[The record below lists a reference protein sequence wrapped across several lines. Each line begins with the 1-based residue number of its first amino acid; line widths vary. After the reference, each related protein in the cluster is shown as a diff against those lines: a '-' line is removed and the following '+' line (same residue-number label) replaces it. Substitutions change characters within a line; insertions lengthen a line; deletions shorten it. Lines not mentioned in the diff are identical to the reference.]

1 MECKGILINK
11 DLYEYLGFYADI
23 CNTSKWINKT
33 TNTNIQNDIYR
44 VNLKFDNYDYLLKVG
59 NITNLVNEKNTLK
72 ILADKMFHS
81 DCPKLYPFMYISF
94 TTENNL
100 NILFQNATETLA
112 SVMNKNHSIEWWNV
126 VLYQITKGINY
137 LESLKIKHNNL
148 TCKNIVFQKYSMD
161 PTKVA
166 IMFINFEKSKQNFVS
181 QNFRNT
187 DLYNFLLD
195 LNTNYSKNTPTEIL
209 NLINTG
215 IPSVILS
222 RQIILY
228 DPKVSYYNTPERQSK
243 LIGLLLGSLIGDAA
257 GMPVL
262 FDKSNKQIFGLQ
274 EPKLYDGYY
283 KLSNF
288 NRGTFTTATRMLLT
302 LLYSLNETKNSIIFN
317 RIDVNKIYKS
327 FKDNYIYT
335 KNYYYTDYARQV
347 FETDKVLDIEDYTCL
362 MYSPL
367 IVVFDNTMDLNHII
381 NDTIKVCKI
390 MTLNKKTIDTAVV
403 INLIL
408 YKLINETNNLKE
420 AVEKSL
426 EQINKKSI
434 EKSIDND
441 NLPEILNILTK
452 LYDFKSYEKAIN
464 YVINLKGNSTLN
476 AAVIG
481 SIIGVIYQIPQQWL
495 NVLGEI
501 NINNS
506 YNGVQINLD
515 YYVNL
520 IYNLIRF

>member
-181 QNFRNT
+181 QN
-187 DLYNFLLD
+187 
-195 LNTNYSKNTPTEIL
+195 IL
-209 NLINTG
+209 
-215 IPSVILS
+215 
-222 RQIILY
+222 IIL
-228 DPKVSYYNTPERQSK
+228 
-243 LIGLLLGSLIGDAA
+243 
-257 GMPVL
+257 
-262 FDKSNKQIFGLQ
+262 
-274 EPKLYDGYY
+274 
-283 KLSNF
+283 
-288 NRGTFTTATRMLLT
+288 
-302 LLYSLNETKNSIIFN
+302 
-317 RIDVNKIYKS
+317 KI
-327 FKDNYIYT
+327 
-335 KNYYYTDYARQV
+335 
-347 FETDKVLDIEDYTCL
+347 L
-362 MYSPL
+362 PL
-367 IVVFDNTMDLNHII
+367 
-381 NDTIKVCKI
+381 K
-390 MTLNKKTIDTAVV
+390 
-403 INLIL
+403 
-408 YKLINETNNLKE
+408 Y
-420 AVEKSL
+420 
-426 EQINKKSI
+426 
-434 EKSIDND
+434 
-441 NLPEILNILTK
+441 
-452 LYDFKSYEKAIN
+452 
-464 YVINLKGNSTLN
+464 
-476 AAVIG
+476 
-481 SIIGVIYQIPQQWL
+481 
-495 NVLGEI
+495 
-501 NINNS
+501 
-506 YNGVQINLD
+506 
-515 YYVNL
+515 
-520 IYNLIRF
+520 

>member
-1 MECKGILINK
+1 
-11 DLYEYLGFYADI
+11 
-23 CNTSKWINKT
+23 
-33 TNTNIQNDIYR
+33 
-44 VNLKFDNYDYLLKVG
+44 
-59 NITNLVNEKNTLK
+59 
-72 ILADKMFHS
+72 
-81 DCPKLYPFMYISF
+81 
-94 TTENNL
+94 
-100 NILFQNATETLA
+100 
-112 SVMNKNHSIEWWNV
+112 
-126 VLYQITKGINY
+126 
-137 LESLKIKHNNL
+137 
-148 TCKNIVFQKYSMD
+148 
-161 PTKVA
+161 
-166 IMFINFEKSKQNFVS
+166 
-181 QNFRNT
+181 
-187 DLYNFLLD
+187 
-195 LNTNYSKNTPTEIL
+195 
-209 NLINTG
+209 
-215 IPSVILS
+215 
-222 RQIILY
+222 LY

-335 KNYYYTDYARQV
+335 KNYYYTV
-347 FETDKVLDIEDYTCL
+347 
-362 MYSPL
+362 
-367 IVVFDNTMDLNHII
+367 DLNHII